1 MKKTAKRAKT
11 KSSKQAMVK
20 RKAKK
25 TAKASTSSRSKKT
38 AVRTSGSKLK
48 EVAKKTATAA
58 AAAAGVAALDTAL
71 GELKT
76 GKKDQSGRLS
86 DNTETKE

>member
-11 KSSKQAMVK
+11 KSSKRAMVK

-38 AVRTSGSKLK
+38 AVRTPGTKLK
-48 EVAKKTATAA
+48 QVAKKTATAA
-58 AAAAGVAALDTAL
+58 VAAAGLAALDTAL
-71 GELKT
+71 GELKP
-76 GKKDQSGRLS
+76 GEKGRAARAS
-86 DNTETKE
+86 DDTETKG